1 MCNSRNEKQLI
12 RPCRRSLAL
21 SLCSAHGHAAE
32 NNTIGTFRAA
42 FVEELSNPSTLQ
54 LLRNRRHAWR
64 AWPGPIEETFLNP
77 LLWRHGAGY
86 HRGSP
91 AAYFCEQDPPGS
103 GRHGPRGVHRVGR
116 VYLLRS
122 SLRCTLS
129 GMSRRQ
135 KWRFSACGG
144 RVYRGTSTCVQ
155 W

>member
-1 MCNSRNEKQLI
+1 MMQLPHQAVCHLPSSMMLFMGRATGQTALKKLNSLKSYPILQFGSS
-12 RPCRRSLAL
+12 CRT
-21 SLCSAHGHAAE
+21 GDD
-32 NNTIGTFRAA
+32 
-42 FVEELSNPSTLQ
+42 
-54 LLRNRRHAWR
+54 RRHAWR
-64 AWPGPIEETFLNP
+64 AWCGPIEETFLNA
-77 LLWRHGAGY
+77 LLWRRGAGY

-91 AAYFCEQDPPGS
+91 AAYSCEQDLPGS
-103 GRHGPRGVHRVGR
+103 GRHDPRGVHRVGR

-144 RVYRGTSTCVQ
+144 RVYRRTSTCVQ